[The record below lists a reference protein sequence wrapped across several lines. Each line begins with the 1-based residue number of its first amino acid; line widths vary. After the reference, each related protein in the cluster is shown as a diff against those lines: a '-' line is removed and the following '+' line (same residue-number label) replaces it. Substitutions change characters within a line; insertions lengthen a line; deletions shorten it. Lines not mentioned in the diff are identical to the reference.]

1 MLSVSVKQSVCHINR
16 VLLYTDRPEMEFR
29 KKLLTVG
36 MALSKDE
43 TEALAFLCTDILNR
57 TVDPSSVESAVEF
70 FDRLEAH
77 GVLSE
82 DHPFLLADLLDVI
95 GRYRLLREFDL
106 NCKRSTTRSLIPS
119 YRKLLYQ
126 LSENI
131 TENDLKSIK
140 FLLTKDLQRARLE
153 PNVSTLEVFLALE
166 RKDLLSSSDLR
177 LLEQILGQV
186 CPVLLKDIQQFK
198 ATHGEQTPH
207 LKGRIAQ
214 ETGLDDLPPRSSS
227 GISGH
232 GTTTTSLLEGP
243 PSEEIPASGHV
254 EDPYLPQNLRLD
266 LEQLSSLQLSDTQTV
281 SSTETLSSSETNRAE
296 CHPQLPQAAEEDEE
310 DQTVL
315 AAYPMSG
322 RERGFCWIVNNF
334 DFSRSPGTQS
344 KRMGTQIDE
353 ESLRHVFTWL
363 GFQVE
368 VVRDAT
374 RGQMLSSMRELASRD
389 HSGMDCVACVVLSHG
404 LEGGVYGVDGGVVSL
419 EELQEPLNGRRCAY
433 LRGKPKLFFI
443 QACQGTQEQQAVPV
457 QADGPGGH
465 VDIFCDAGVQASE
478 RLTCRE
484 DFLTGMATVPSYVS
498 LRHQKQGSWF
508 IQSLCQNLVQMV
520 PRGQDLVSILTKV
533 NDDVSQMFDPTSS
546 RRQMPQPAIFLR
558 KRVVF
563 PVPEG
568 PLPSL

>member
-1 MLSVSVKQSVCHINR
+1 MTVG
-16 VLLYTDRPEMEFR
+16 TEMEFR

-243 PSEEIPASGHV
+243 PSEEIPGFHRNHVRHKPLTLLGHLGGLRPGQETLIAVAEIAIWPHHLYALHLRTPLLGHV
-254 EDPYLPQNLRLD
+254 PQCGSAVPQSNLSFKF
-266 LEQLSSLQLSDTQTV
+266 EQAPMFGRGLIKVD
-281 SSTETLSSSETNRAE
+281 NAGNGE
-296 CHPQLPQAAEEDEE
+296 CFP
-310 DQTVL
+310 
-315 AAYPMSG
+315 
-322 RERGFCWIVNNF
+322 N
-334 DFSRSPGTQS
+334 
-344 KRMGTQIDE
+344 
-353 ESLRHVFTWL
+353 
-363 GFQVE
+363 
-368 VVRDAT
+368 
-374 RGQMLSSMRELASRD
+374 
-389 HSGMDCVACVVLSHG
+389 
-404 LEGGVYGVDGGVVSL
+404 
-419 EELQEPLNGRRCAY
+419 RRCQSSAVKC
-433 LRGKPKLFFI
+433 LI
-443 QACQGTQEQQAVPV
+443 QAERTT
-457 QADGPGGH
+457 GP
-465 VDIFCDAGVQASE
+465 
-478 RLTCRE
+478 
-484 DFLTGMATVPSYVS
+484 
-498 LRHQKQGSWF
+498 K
-508 IQSLCQNLVQMV
+508 
-520 PRGQDLVSILTKV
+520 
-533 NDDVSQMFDPTSS
+533 
-546 RRQMPQPAIFLR
+546 
-558 KRVVF
+558 
-563 PVPEG
+563 
-568 PLPSL
+568 